1 MKKTIIFLFAIILF
15 SNPILAI
22 KKKDSLNQGKA
33 LLDSKDIFNAGTWD
47 LYIEK
52 CAAKFHKQFR
62 KDLAALSWADF
73 INYSKGKAK
82 YDNNYSAGNCSKK
95 DTDNLVD
102 WFNWIINE
110 LEKQTTSSRNNT
122 RTTEQ
127 IEPVEEEDTLESKL
141 IKLKSLFDKNL
152 ITEDEYAEKRQSIL
166 DNY

>member
-1 MKKTIIFLFAIILF
+1 MKKTIIFIFTIILF

-47 LYIEK
+47 LYIDK

-62 KDLAALSWADF
+62 EDLAALSWEDY

-95 DTDNLVD
+95 DTENIVD

-110 LEKQTTSSRNNT
+110 LERQTTGSRNNT
-122 RTTEQ
+122 KTIEQ
-127 IEPVEEEDTLESKL
+127 IKPVEEEDAIESKL
-141 IKLKSLFDKNL
+141 KKLKKLFDQNL